1 MHLPPLRSALA
12 LAIAMSG
19 CSRPTAAPPAD
30 ASPAPSND
38 AATAVR
44 TLDGGLVAAIKA
56 REQAIS
62 EGRRLFRAKDYA
74 GAATA
79 FAQATEASPSDADA
93 WSELG
98 WAAFNAGDLER
109 AEDATRKSLARTGTN
124 NVRGATLY
132 NLGRIDEQRNRPD
145 AAVADYEQSL
155 RARPNGVV
163 LERLRA
169 LDRAKAQQ
177 FALLSTTAC
186 AGPFKSIADFC
197 AQLPA
202 TDDGKRPLCVPGK
215 GPFVRMEGPRLPHVA
230 STAPYLSVALQ
241 STFDP
246 GTDGASITDPGP
258 GTETFY
264 LLVQTT
270 AGYFASP
277 SLMELDNPGAFGI
290 SQSGAV
296 RRFTLDDLVPGGAPE
311 IVLEFEHDGMDQN
324 MGGEE
329 WDSESARLL
338 VVCGMGSSTR
348 VRCTL
353 PTLFSIEV
361 AHGFDPSLPEEEKA
375 TIDPP
380 YDKSYALEYA
390 FTPPGKVTFTLAK
403 PRTAPLVPPPEE
415 VKALLG
421 VRPLS
426 FP

>member
-1 MHLPPLRSALA
+1 
-12 LAIAMSG
+12 MSG
-19 CSRPTAAPPAD
+19 CSRSTAGPTPPD
-30 ASPAPSND
+30 ASKPLALD

-44 TLDGGLVAAIKA
+44 TLDSGLVAAIKV
-56 REQAIS
+56 REQSIS

-74 GAATA
+74 GAVTA
-79 FAQATEASPSDADA
+79 FGQATEASPNDADA

-109 AEDATRKSLARTGTN
+109 AEEATRKSLARTGTN

-132 NLGRIDEQRNRPD
+132 NLGRIDEQRNRRD
-145 AAVADYEQSL
+145 AAVTDYEASL

-186 AGPFKSIADFC
+186 TGPFKSVADFC

-202 TDDGKRPLCVPGK
+202 GDDGKRPLCVPGK
-215 GPFVRMEGPRLPHVA
+215 GPFVRMEGPRLPHVV
-230 STAPYLSVALQ
+230 STAPYLSVAIQ

-246 GTDGASITDPGP
+246 ATDGASIADPGP
-258 GTETFY
+258 GVETFY

-270 AGYFASP
+270 SGYFVSP
-277 SLMELDNPGAFGI
+277 SLMEIDNPGAFGI

-296 RRFTLDDLVPGGAPE
+296 RRFTLEDVVPGGAPE
-311 IVLEFEHDGMDQN
+311 IVVEFEHDGMDQN

-329 WDSESARLL
+329 WDSENAQLL
-338 VVCGMGSSTR
+338 MVCGLGASGR

-353 PTLFSIEV
+353 PTLFAIEV
-361 AHGFDPSLPEEEKA
+361 AHGFDPSLPEEERA

-390 FTPPGKVTFTLAK
+390 FTPPGKVTFSPAK
-403 PRTAPLVPPPEE
+403 PRTAPLVPVPEE